1 MKSKSNTKDVNIV
14 YKKVEDTKVVISSR
28 KSKKDMQYNDQKKKY
43 KIWSNNLQNTTLK
56 LKIEQHEIYLKPGM
70 KYGAPVVFAVPDAL
84 VQHEL

>member
-1 MKSKSNTKDVNIV
+1 
-14 YKKVEDTKVVISSR
+14 
-28 KSKKDMQYNDQKKKY
+28 MQYNDQKKKY
-43 KIWSNNLQNTTLK
+43 KIWSNDLQNTTLK

>member
-43 KIWSNNLQNTTLK
+43 KI
-56 LKIEQHEIYLKPGM
+56 
-70 KYGAPVVFAVPDAL
+70 
-84 VQHEL
+84 